1 MKCTVSKCDFNK
13 NGGCMLEDNIIIQG
27 VDDNGNIL
35 TCDHNTAAFQG
46 NYLHS
51 LNHGGGKK

>member
-1 MKCTVSKCDFNK
+1 VKCMVNKCDFNK
-13 NGGCMLEDNIIIQG
+13 DGSCLLEDHVIIQN
-27 VDDNGNIL
+27 VDENGNIL

-51 LNHGGGKK
+51 LNHGGRK